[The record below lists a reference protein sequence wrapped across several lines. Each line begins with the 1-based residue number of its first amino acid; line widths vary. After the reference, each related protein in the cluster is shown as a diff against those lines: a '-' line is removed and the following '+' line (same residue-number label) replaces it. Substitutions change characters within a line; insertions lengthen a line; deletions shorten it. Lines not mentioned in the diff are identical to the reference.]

1 MCAVCHSFQAIN
13 LPQLHRSQ
21 GWLLYLLAT
30 GPFSLHNARG
40 AITNERVVELRE
52 ARMAG
57 LTGGIDSYNSLAS
70 LLPQDTKAFYYRY
83 RYIMVPLQKIPYSCF
98 SFQAD

>member
-1 MCAVCHSFQAIN
+1 M
-13 LPQLHRSQ
+13 PQLHRSQ

-52 ARMAG
+52 ARMGG

-70 LLPQDTKAFYYRY
+70 LLPQDTKVFYYRY
-83 RYIMVPLQKIPYSCF
+83 RYIMLVHLKRPFCY
-98 SFQAD
+98 

>member
-1 MCAVCHSFQAIN
+1 MGSNKYIFQAIN
-13 LPQLHRSQ
+13 VPQLHRSQ
-21 GWLLYLLAT
+21 GWLLYLLST

-40 AITNERVVELRE
+40 AITNERVVELRQ

-70 LLPQDTKAFYYRY
+70 LLPQDTKVFYYRC
-83 RYIMVPLQKIPYSCF
+83 IFILVLLQKVPHSCL